1 MAVKAKIYNIEGF
14 SGHADQDELIGW
26 ISAFTKKPRKVF
38 LVHGE
43 NQAME
48 ELKRMIISEIGC
60 EVIIPEWRQV
70 FDIAKDTIKYTKTFE
85 PSQTETEL
93 LYKGILNKLMNMY
106 DDNIKN
112 QDFNELYSRLKH
124 IEKAI

>member
-1 MAVKAKIYNIEGF
+1 
-14 SGHADQDELIGW
+14 
-26 ISAFTKKPRKVF
+26 
-38 LVHGE
+38 
-43 NQAME
+43 ME